1 MATKTIS
8 ITEEAYRRLASQR
21 QRENESFSEV
31 IVRVTGRH
39 RLKELHGIL
48 SKEAG
53 DELEK
58 SISEGRAL
66 HRKMHKERTKKLLE
80 ELNNGMS

>member
-8 ITEEAYRRLASQR
+8 ITEEAYKRLAR
-21 QRENESFSEV
+21 LKRENESFSLV
-31 IVRVTGRH
+31 IE
-39 RLKELHGIL
+39 RLASEKRAKLSDFFGIL

-58 SISEGRAL
+58 TILEGRKRDIES
-66 HRKMHKERTKKLLE
+66 RKNRIKQIAKD
-80 ELNNGMS
+80 LN